1 MGGDEDHVRRE
12 AAAVARKGSRDDG
25 RRLNRPSRAQKTP
38 KTPCCI
44 SFSGQGTMVE
54 ATATE
59 GGSSPAIDPGASLF
73 DGYVCYE
80 VLNNIVPNYILL
92 VKDYQNFI
100 FCGDLQKL
108 QLFSGILQPFGAAV
122 KILCFHPLDAAKGA
136 TIDEPKR

>member
-1 MGGDEDHVRRE
+1 MLFSE
-12 AAAVARKGSRDDG
+12 KQLKSRM
-25 RRLNRPSRAQKTP
+25 
-38 KTPCCI
+38 I
-44 SFSGQGTMVE
+44 SCFT
-54 ATATE
+54 
-59 GGSSPAIDPGASLF
+59 
-73 DGYVCYE
+73 VCYE